1 MSDLTSYLSFKVNDL
16 KVKVIVMLFKTIS
29 LTAIVC
35 IDRIK
40 SYWEWCIGNLNIM
53 FLCTFAVQIRSNF
66 QKMSFIIKS
75 TLKPLTLFVLATL
88 TDI

>member
-29 LTAIVC
+29 LTAI
-35 IDRIK
+35 DRIK
-40 SYWEWCIGNLNIM
+40 SYWVWCIGNLNIM
-53 FLCTFAVQIRSNF
+53 FFCTFAVQVRSNF
-66 QKMSFIIKS
+66 QKKSFIIKS
-75 TLKPLTLFVLATL
+75 MLKNCPVFVLATL